1 MGKSQNMRKKFAQLC
16 YEDRVLIG
24 SLHKAGANVRSIAA
38 MMDRSP
44 NTISRELREK
54 KVRGRYVVKKAQHKT
69 YVRRYLSKRDCMKVA
84 LDAELGRFV
93 KEKLQAG
100 WSPERIAGF
109 LKLEGKQVS
118 TKAIYKYA
126 YSRCLEQH
134 LFWRKHHVRGGPKRR
149 HAKTPADG
157 RKYIEKRPTFAG
169 SGHFEGDF
177 IVSKHNTTS
186 LLVVVDRYS
195 RRTRVRKVFNR
206 KHTTVSRALKDMLRG
221 VKLKTLTL
229 DNDVSFNHWRQ
240 LQKLLHT
247 KIYFTHPYHSWE
259 KGLVENTNRWI
270 RTVVEKRRDIATVT
284 NDELRLVERMLNEV
298 PRQCLG
304 FRTAVEVELLATSCP
319 N

>member
-1 MGKSQNMRKKFAQLC
+1 MRKKFAQLS
-16 YEDRVLIG
+16 YEERVLIG
-24 SLHKAGANVRSIAA
+24 SLHKTGASVRSIAA
-38 MMDRSP
+38 MLGRSP

-54 KVRGRYVVKKAQHKT
+54 KVKGRYVIKKAQHKT

-84 LDAELGRFV
+84 MDAEVSRFV
-93 KEKLQAG
+93 KEKLVEG

-109 LKLEGKQVS
+109 LKLEGKHVS
-118 TKAIYKYA
+118 TKAIYKYV

-149 HAKTPADG
+149 HTKTPADG
-157 RKYIEKRPTFAG
+157 RRYIEKRPALGG

-177 IVSKHNTTS
+177 IVSTHNTVS
-186 LLVVVDRYS
+186 LLVVVDRFT
-195 RRTRVRKVFNR
+195 RRTRVKKIPNR
-206 KHTTVSRALKDMLRG
+206 KHATVSCAFGDILRG
-221 VKLKTLTL
+221 VRVKTLTL
-229 DNDVSFNHWRQ
+229 DNDISFNHWRV

-247 KIYFTHPYHSWE
+247 KIYFCHPYHSWE

-270 RTVVEKRRDIATVT
+270 RTMVEKRRDIATVT
-284 NDELRLVERMLNEV
+284 DGELRLIERMQNEV

-304 FRTAVEVELLATSCP
+304 YRTAVEVELLAIKCP

>member
-1 MGKSQNMRKKFAQLC
+1 MRKFAQLS
-16 YEDRVLIG
+16 YEERVLIG
-24 SLHKAGANVRSIAA
+24 SLHKAGTSVRSIAA
-38 MMDRSP
+38 MLDRSP

-84 LDAELGRFV
+84 LDAELSRLV
-93 KEKLQAG
+93 TEKLEHG

-109 LKLEGKQVS
+109 LKLEGKPIS
-118 TKAIYKYA
+118 TKAIYKYV

-149 HAKTPADG
+149 YAKTPADG
-157 RKYIEKRPTFAG
+157 RKYIEKRPALQG

-177 IVSKHNTTS
+177 IVSKHNTVS

-195 RRTRVRKVFNR
+195 RRARVRKVFNR
-206 KHTTVSRALKDMLRG
+206 KHATVSRALKDMLRG
-221 VKLKTLTL
+221 VKVKTLTL
-229 DNDVSFNHWRQ
+229 DNDISLNHWRV
-240 LQKLLHT
+240 LQKLLRT

-270 RTVVEKRRDIATVT
+270 RTIVEKRRDIATVT
-284 NDELRLVERMLNEV
+284 DGELRSVEHMLNEI

-304 FRTAVEVELLATSCP
+304 YRTALQVELLATKCP

>member
-1 MGKSQNMRKKFAQLC
+1 MLN
-16 YEDRVLIG
+16 
-24 SLHKAGANVRSIAA
+24 
-38 MMDRSP
+38 RSP

-54 KVRGRYVVKKAQHKT
+54 QVKGRYVVKKAQHKT

-93 KEKLQAG
+93 TEKLQAG

-109 LKLEGKQVS
+109 LKLEGTRVS
-118 TKAIYKYA
+118 TKAIYKYV

-149 HAKTPADG
+149 HVKTPTDG
-157 RKYIEKRPTFAG
+157 RKYIEKRPSLAG
-169 SGHFEGDF
+169 SGHLEGDF
-177 IVSKHNTTS
+177 IVSKHNTVS

-195 RRTRVRKVFNR
+195 RKTIVRKLPNR
-206 KHTTVSRALKDMLRG
+206 KHATVSRTLKDMLRG
-221 VKLKTLTL
+221 VRVKTLTL
-229 DNDVSFNHWRQ
+229 DNDVSFNHWRV

-270 RTVVEKRRDIATVT
+270 RTVVEKHRDIATVI
-284 NDELRLVERMLNEV
+284 NDELRSIERMLNEI

-304 FRTAVEVELLATSCP
+304 YRTALQVELLATKCP

>member
-1 MGKSQNMRKKFAQLC
+1 MGKSFNQLS
-16 YEDRVLIG
+16 YEERVLIG
-24 SLHKAGANVRSIAA
+24 SLHKAGSSVRSIAA
-38 MMDRSP
+38 MLNRSP

-54 KVRGRYVVKKAQHKT
+54 KVKGRYVVKKAQHKT

-84 LDAELGRFV
+84 LDSELSRFV
-93 KEKLQAG
+93 KEKLEEG
-100 WSPERIAGF
+100 WSPERIAGY
-109 LKLEGKQVS
+109 LKMQGQTVS
-118 TKAIYKYA
+118 TKAIYKYV
-126 YSRCLEQH
+126 YSRCLERY

-157 RKYIEKRPTFAG
+157 RKYIEKRPALQG

-177 IVSKHNTTS
+177 IVSSHNTVS

-195 RRTRVRKVFNR
+195 RKTLIRRLPNR
-206 KHTTVSRALKDMLRG
+206 KHATVSHAFVDMLRE
-221 VKLKTLTL
+221 VKVKTLTL
-229 DNDVSFNHWRQ
+229 DNDVSFNHWRT

-247 KIYFTHPYHSWE
+247 KIYFCHPYHSWE

-284 NDELRLVERMLNEV
+284 HGELRSVEHMLNEV

-304 FRTAVEVELLATSCP
+304 FHTAVEVELLATKCP